1 MVGAC
6 HYNLSMSNE
15 RGMKKYLPFSS
26 LIEQSDELEKM
37 LYEDI
42 QKQVKNFDFISCK
55 EDNKEFIYTD
65 KGILLKITYICEEN
79 IALQDKILLGA

>member
-1 MVGAC
+1 
-6 HYNLSMSNE
+6 
-15 RGMKKYLPFSS
+15 
-26 LIEQSDELEKM
+26 M
-37 LYEDI
+37 LYKDI